1 MRSSNERPYR
11 WKRAHNT
18 KFPSLE
24 GMGKKKKKTVDGD
37 VPGE

>member
-1 MRSSNERPYR
+1 MRSGNERPYR

-18 KFPSLE
+18 KSQAWR
-24 GMGKKKKKTVDGD
+24 GMGKEKEKTLDGD